1 LLTFGSLETEINK
14 SKSVALAVQSNYNV
28 QTQESINILKIKQNE
43 TTITISQVAMQIH
56 TNKTEVNNRENI
68 IVRFGQKRTVRIT
81 FWNLTQ
87 I

>member
-1 LLTFGSLETEINK
+1 LLTFGSLGTEINK

-68 IVRFGQKRTVRIT
+68 IIRFGQKRTVRIT

>member
-1 LLTFGSLETEINK
+1 LLTFGSLGTEINK

-68 IVRFGQKRTVRIT
+68 IVRFGQKRTVRIM

>member
-1 LLTFGSLETEINK
+1 LLTFGSLGTEINK